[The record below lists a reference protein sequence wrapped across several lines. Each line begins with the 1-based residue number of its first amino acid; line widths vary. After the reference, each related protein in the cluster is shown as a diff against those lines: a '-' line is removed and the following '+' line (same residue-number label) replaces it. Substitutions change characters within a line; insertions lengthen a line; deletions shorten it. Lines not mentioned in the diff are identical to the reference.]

1 MKIALTYLISG
12 GVYGQGRGVS
22 IEAGMA
28 FRSASIDGGE
38 VTLWVRNDRFA
49 MVARNVRFSRE
60 SDRIA
65 APH

>member
-12 GVYGQGRGVS
+12 RVYGQGRGVS

-38 VTLWVRNDRFA
+38 VTLWVDA
-49 MVARNVRFSRE
+49 VEKGLALIGE
-60 SDRIA
+60 Q
-65 APH
+65 